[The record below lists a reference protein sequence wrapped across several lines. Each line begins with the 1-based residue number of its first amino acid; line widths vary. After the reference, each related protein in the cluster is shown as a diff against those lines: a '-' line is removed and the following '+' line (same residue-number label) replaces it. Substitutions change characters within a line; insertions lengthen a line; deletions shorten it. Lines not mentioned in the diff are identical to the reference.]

1 MNIINEQQKVLDVLI
16 QRKIIKNNYFNITE
30 NINLAKALY
39 K

>member
-30 NINLAKALY
+30 NRNLAKALY